1 MVKAKI
7 SFAND
12 ELLFVF
18 IWQTRS
24 DWTRYVHTHWLLI
37 KKIVQFVYFR
47 VDSRKKKTETNPR
60 EFQRKKRL
68 SKKKNIDLDFWSRS
82 ANQWIHAVSLLWHP
96 AKIKLRVTRHT
107 QHSTL
112 FLAQIT
118 NQNHR
123 QLHSTWYNSNSRAK
137 VTAAQPFCLTL
148 AIMCLRTRAC
158 SLTRSFI
165 SSPGDQKPFGWNYR
179 NSTANNRR
187 GEAKKKSIDK

>member
-1 MVKAKI
+1 MMNYYLF
-7 SFAND
+7 SFGKPGLIERDMYILIGCSWRKSFN
-12 ELLFVF
+12 LFIFV
-18 IWQTRS
+18 
-24 DWTRYVHTHWLLI
+24 LI
-37 KKIVQFVYFR
+37 R
-47 VDSRKKKTETNPR
+47 EKKTETNPR

-82 ANQWIHAVSLLWHP
+82 ANQWIHAVPLLWHP